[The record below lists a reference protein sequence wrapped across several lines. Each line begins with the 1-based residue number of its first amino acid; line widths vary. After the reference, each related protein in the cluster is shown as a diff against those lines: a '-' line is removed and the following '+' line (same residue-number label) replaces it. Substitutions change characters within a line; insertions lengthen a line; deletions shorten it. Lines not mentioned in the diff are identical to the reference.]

1 MDGLTELLL
10 KCGLVMLFVFII
22 LWGVNCLLR
31 YFKRLSTS

>member
-22 LWGVNCLLR
+22 LWGVNMLFR
-31 YFKRLSTS
+31 YFKKISIS